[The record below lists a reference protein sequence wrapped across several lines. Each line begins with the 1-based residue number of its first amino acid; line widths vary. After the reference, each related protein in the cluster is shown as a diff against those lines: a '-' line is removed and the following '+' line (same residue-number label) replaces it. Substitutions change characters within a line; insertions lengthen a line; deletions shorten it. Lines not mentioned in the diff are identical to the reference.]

1 MWDQANQ
8 SIYNRLKVSG
18 FGLILRKRN
27 KIISIKRVDGLSA
40 SNGGGSGDV
49 GVVGLKGT
57 QELGEDEDEDG
68 IGMKKEVVGCLLLL
82 QESLESL

>member
-1 MWDQANQ
+1 MEE
-8 SIYNRLKVSG
+8 LTK
-18 FGLILRKRN
+18 FPLRETHLNYFPKRN

-40 SNGGGSGDV
+40 SNGGGGGDV